1 MARSDTL
8 ASVSTSIES
17 PSVSDHR
24 TNSWRRSSVS
34 RPVSVRTDRLLPF
47 FGRQAHLRG
56 ERVEMGSQAP
66 EKLSEASVGQLP
78 KLATASA
85 VMSRGVV
92 RGAVES
98 PDVPLTA
105 VATRSL

>member
-1 MARSDTL
+1 
-8 ASVSTSIES
+8 
-17 PSVSDHR
+17 
-24 TNSWRRSSVS
+24 
-34 RPVSVRTDRLLPF
+34 
-47 FGRQAHLRG
+47 
-56 ERVEMGSQAP
+56 MGSQAP
-66 EKLSEASVGQLP
+66 EKLSEASVGAPP

>member
-24 TNSWRRSSVS
+24 TNSQAVVCQSAGLGEDL
-34 RPVSVRTDRLLPF
+34 DRLLPF
-47 FGRQAHLRG
+47 FGRQAHVRG
-56 ERVEMGSQAP
+56 ERVEMGSQARRSCP
-66 EKLSEASVGQLP
+66 RRAPQLP
-78 KLATASA
+78 KLATASV
-85 VMSRGVV
+85 VMSRAVV

-105 VATRSL
+105 VATRSP